1 MGPELRDLDPIGEP
15 PPGEDRTAV
24 TRRNMLVGV
33 GLTSIAVVAGCST
46 YGDESAAPQ
55 PPAAARAGK
64 PGKRGAGGN
73 GGKGGK
79 GAKGG
84 GGNAGIVS
92 VADVPVGGGVVLADQ
107 QLVVTQPSEGSFVG
121 FSAVCTHAGCVVKDV
136 SDGTINCPCHGSKFA
151 VADGSVVDGPAP
163 SPLPPVALQL
173 RGTAID
179 LA

>member
-1 MGPELRDLDPIGEP
+1 
-15 PPGEDRTAV
+15 
-24 TRRNMLVGV
+24 MLVGV

-46 YGDESAAPQ
+46 YGDESAAAPQ
-55 PPAAARAGK
+55 PPAVGGAGKRGK
-64 PGKRGAGGN
+64 PGKTGKGGADGKGKGGN
-73 GGKGGK
+73 GGQ
-79 GAKGG
+79 GG
-84 GGNAGIVS
+84 GGQAAGIVS
-92 VADVPVGGGVVLADQ
+92 TADVPVGGGVVLADQ

-163 SPLPPVALQL
+163 SPLPPVQLQL
-173 RGTAID
+173 RGTSIA